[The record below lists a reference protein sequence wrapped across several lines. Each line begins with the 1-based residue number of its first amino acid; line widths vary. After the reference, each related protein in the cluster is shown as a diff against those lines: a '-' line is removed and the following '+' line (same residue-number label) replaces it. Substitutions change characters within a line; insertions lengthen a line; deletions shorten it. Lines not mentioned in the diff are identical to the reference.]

1 MWGERRR
8 LPVKRALLSAAFVL
22 LLFITG
28 ATASYADDGSGMRCP
43 DPYIEQ
49 IYGDTAR

>member
-1 MWGERRR
+1 VRR
-8 LPVKRALLSAAFVL
+8 LTVTLALLAA
-22 LLFITG
+22 LF
-28 ATASYADDGSGMRCP
+28 ALPMVASADDGSGMRCP